1 MKVSVPEVR
10 VGSSWG
16 VVEGEEEAEEE
27 EELHR

>member
-27 EELHR
+27 ELHR